1 MFHSLFSAGN
11 WVYRL
16 PPALFDLSLT
26 ASIVI
31 LAVLLA
37 RLLLRRAP
45 RVYSYALWAVVAFRL
60 ICPVSFSSQ
69 FSLLGLLNAPV
80 AESGQVEYVPVDIV
94 HTENPAVD
102 LLVPELSETINR
114 QLPQG
119 EEQLTADPLEAPA
132 ALLTEIWLVGV
143 LVLLIWALCS
153 CLSLRRKMR
162 TAVLLEGNVFQ
173 SEHVR
178 SPFILGLVRP
188 RIFIPYGLDD
198 SALRCVLAHERC
210 HLKRG
215 DHIVKVFSFALLAI
229 HWFNPLCWL
238 AFHLMNRDMEMS
250 CDEKVL
256 AGDPDCKTSYS
267 TVLLSFAANRRFP
280 APCPLAFGET
290 GAKSRIK
297 NALKWKRPK
306 VWVTI
311 LAALLCLAVTAACAA
326 DPVDADPNNPDD
338 NPAEHLSSAADEAL
352 GHAIDSDQLS
362 AYTAFQFWVHF
373 DCTHVTATCTTG
385 QLLDPESVSYGREL
399 TYAAGQPICWAHLTD
414 DLFYETDDCTPMISY
429 TVYDGDAV
437 QHTGHLLLTRN
448 EIDNGLMSSQ
458 YTAVRVDENGQPLA
472 RGSGGT
478 DDVHTYSN
486 HDLTAGGSVTLT
498 PAQLPT
504 YLFQT
509 NSTKIAVKLKPADQP
524 AQILLYAADAPEPL
538 LTCALDVDD
547 PARCVFTN
555 LTSSRYYHLAVSC
568 GEGTELT
575 ISDG

>member
-45 RVYSYALWAVVAFRL
+45 RVYSYVLWAVVAFRL

-143 LVLLIWALCS
+143 FVLLIWALCS
-153 CLSLRRKMR
+153 YLSLRRKMR

-188 RIFIPYGLDD
+188 KIFIPYGLDD

-238 AFHLMNRDMEMS
+238 AFHLMSRDMEMS

-311 LAALLCLAVTAACAA
+311 LAALLCLAVIAACA
-326 DPVDADPNNPDD
+326 ADPNNPDD

-352 GHAIDSDQLS
+352 GHAIDSDRLS

-437 QHTGHLLLTRN
+437 LHTGHLLLTRN

-458 YTAVRVDENGQPLA
+458 YTAVRADENGQPLA

-486 HDLTAGGSVTLT
+486 HDLT
-498 PAQLPT
+498 
-504 YLFQT
+504 F
-509 NSTKIAVKLKPADQP
+509 
-524 AQILLYAADAPEPL
+524 
-538 LTCALDVDD
+538 
-547 PARCVFTN
+547 
-555 LTSSRYYHLAVSC
+555 SRYYHLAVSC

-575 ISDG
+575 ISDGKTLTPGVHPITGE